1 MFLYKF
7 KKHSNAEFYKSFC
20 QYRNKVQRE
29 IKIAKSEYLSNKME
43 ENKNNSRKLWQQVK
57 TLGYSQ
63 TTKSSPNIV
72 LDIDGENCYD
82 DKKIA
87 NHFNSFFTTVA
98 SALVQKL
105 PPCSN
110 LYSVNSETFLNFYKK
125 KNPDGS
131 KFALHT
137 VSEDFVYKE
146 LCKLKSS
153 KSTGLDSIPARF
165 LKDGAS
171 FLKLPVTYIINVS
184 ITGGVVPGELKSAR
198 VKPLFKKS
206 CRSQVGN
213 YRPVSILCIV
223 SKILER
229 AVYFQLESFLTKNKL
244 IYELQS
250 GFREN
255 YSTDSC
261 LIHLTDHIKHQTSK
275 GLLTGMIM
283 LDLQKAFDT
292 VDHGILC
299 EKLKVMGVESVG
311 WFYSYLSNRTQV
323 VNINQSVSDI
333 GNVTCGVPQGSILG
347 PLLFLCYIND
357 MVTSINND
365 CKLMLYA
372 DDSAIIFSHRDP
384 DVIAHRLGK
393 ELESCSQWLV
403 DNKLSLHLGKTE
415 CIMFGSKRKLRKTK
429 DFSIFC
435 NGQNIK
441 SQKSVKYLGVEL
453 DQSLSGESI
462 ASSVIKKVNSR
473 LKFLYRQGYFL
484 NASLRQMLCNSL
496 IQCHFDYA
504 SASWYSGLTNHFKK
518 RLQIVQNKVVRFI
531 YNYGPRT
538 SVKSSDLSG
547 LGMLDVE
554 SRVKQM
560 RLNHVY
566 KVFNRNCPMY
576 LNDNLVRLSDL
587 HCYNTRGSQNNF
599 YVPNVNSISRKT
611 FYYNGIIDWNC
622 LPDSLKQIRNKWKFK
637 KEVKKYL
644 MQQLNK
650 RENSIWSV

>member
-1 MFLYKF
+1 
-7 KKHSNAEFYKSFC
+7 
-20 QYRNKVQRE
+20 
-29 IKIAKSEYLSNKME
+29 
-43 ENKNNSRKLWQQVK
+43 
-57 TLGYSQ
+57 
-63 TTKSSPNIV
+63 
-72 LDIDGENCYD
+72 
-82 DKKIA
+82 
-87 NHFNSFFTTVA
+87 
-98 SALVQKL
+98 
-105 PPCSN
+105 
-110 LYSVNSETFLNFYKK
+110 
-125 KNPDGS
+125 
-131 KFALHT
+131 
-137 VSEDFVYKE
+137 
-146 LCKLKSS
+146 
-153 KSTGLDSIPARF
+153 
-165 LKDGAS
+165 
-171 FLKLPVTYIINVS
+171 
-184 ITGGVVPGELKSAR
+184 
-198 VKPLFKKS
+198 
-206 CRSQVGN
+206 
-213 YRPVSILCIV
+213 
-223 SKILER
+223 
-229 AVYFQLESFLTKNKL
+229 
-244 IYELQS
+244 
-250 GFREN
+250 
-255 YSTDSC
+255 
-261 LIHLTDHIKHQTSK
+261 
-275 GLLTGMIM
+275 M

-384 DVIAHRLGK
+384 DIIAHRLGK

-637 KEVKKYL
+637 KEVKKCL